1 MSLEIFSL
9 APTVFQVLKAGELN
23 PKKAKRIV
31 YGQATS
37 DANGIATLYFT
48 DNGLA
53 NGNPFLTKID
63 YAVSSVYSTNSTINA
78 RPSVQMREKKVSA
91 KYVSANVTTISGVTV
106 LGISVLG
113 SENPVSGIVVDFLI
127 LGSFNTEE

>member
-9 APTVFQVLKAGELN
+9 APTVFQVLQAGEPN

-48 DNGLA
+48 DDGLA
-53 NGNPFLTKID
+53 SGNPFLTTID
-63 YAVSSVYSTNSTINA
+63 YAVSSVYSTNPTINA
-78 RPSVQMREKKVSA
+78 RPRVQMREKNVSA
-91 KYVSANVTTISGVTV
+91 KYVSANVTSISGVTV

-113 SENPVSGIVVDFLI
+113 SENPVSGVVVDFMI

>member
-1 MSLEIFSL
+1 MSNEFFLL
-9 APTVFQVLKAGELN
+9 APTAFQAFKVGESN

-48 DNGLA
+48 VNGLA
-53 NGNPFLTKID
+53 NGNPLLTTID
-63 YAVSSVYSTNSTINA
+63 YAVSSVYSTNSSINA
-78 RPSVQMREKKVSA
+78 RPRVQMREKNVAA
-91 KYVSANVTTISGVTV
+91 KYVSANVTNISGVTV

-113 SENPVSGIVVDFLI
+113 SENPVSGILVDFMI
-127 LGSFNTEE
+127 LGSFDS

>member
-9 APTVFQVLKAGELN
+9 APTVFQALKVGEPN

-53 NGNPFLTKID
+53 TGNPFLTTID
-63 YAVSSVYSTNSTINA
+63 YAVSSVYSTNPTINA
-78 RPSVQMREKKVSA
+78 RPRVQMREKNVAA
-91 KYVSANVTTISGVTV
+91 KYVSANVTSISGVTV
-106 LGISVLG
+106 LGISLLG
-113 SENPVSGIVVDFLI
+113 SENPVSGIVVDFMI

>member
-1 MSLEIFSL
+1 MNLEIVSL
-9 APTVFQVLKAGELN
+9 APTVFQVFNVGESN
-23 PKKAKRIV
+23 PKKVKRIV

-37 DANGIATLYFT
+37 NANGIATLYFT

-53 NGNPFLTKID
+53 DGNPLLTAID
-63 YAVSSVYSTNSTINA
+63 YTVSSVYSTNPSINA
-78 RPSVQMREKKVSA
+78 RPRVQMREKNVSA

-113 SENPVSGIVVDFLI
+113 SENPVSGILVDFMI
-127 LGSFNTEE
+127 IGSFES